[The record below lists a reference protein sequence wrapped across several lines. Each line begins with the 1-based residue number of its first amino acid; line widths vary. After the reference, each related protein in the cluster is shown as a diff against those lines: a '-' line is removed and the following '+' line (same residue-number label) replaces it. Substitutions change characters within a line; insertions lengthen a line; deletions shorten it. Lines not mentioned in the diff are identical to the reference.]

1 MYRIVFAVDSD
12 DTRAKQMVTTI
23 LDLPGER
30 SDLDV
35 VLLNVFQEFDVA
47 DDMGSADSAELYDE
61 SDFPESVV
69 VTKAALEDA
78 GIAVTL
84 RREHG
89 DPASEILAVADEVD
103 ADAIAVSGR
112 KRSPAGKVLFGSVTQ
127 SVLLSAERPVIVTT
141 D

>member
-12 DTRAKQMVTTI
+12 ETRAKQTVETI

-47 DDMGSADSAELYDE
+47 DDMGSANSEELYDE
-61 SDFPESVV
+61 SDFPESVAV
-69 VTKAALEDA
+69 AKAALEGA

-103 ADAIAVSGR
+103 ANAIAVSGR
-112 KRSPAGKVLFGSVTQ
+112 RRSPAGKVLFGSVTQ